1 MRCLSR
7 NKRRFY
13 FANYQGT
20 REIIDDEGL
29 NTGEYEPV
37 YSEIGET
44 YGNISVGQGDTES
57 RQFGSSVMYDKVIVM
72 DDPNVPIDEYSILW
86 VDIVPDTNVGI
97 PHDYIVKGVHRGIN
111 SISIA
116 ISKVSVSG

>member
-37 YSEIGET
+37 YSEIEET

-57 RQFGSSVMYDKVIVM
+57 RQFGSSIMYDKVIVM
-72 DDPNVPIDEYSILW
+72 DDPNIPIDEYSILW
-86 VDIVPDTNVGI
+86 VDIVPDANSNI
-97 PHDYIVKGVHRGIN
+97 QHDYIVKGVHRGIN